1 MASFDHPA
9 GRYYSKY
16 DYSKYDYS
24 KYDYSST
31 HPDRNVRQSLL
42 RVLSVALTVCCAC
55 QHDNQVP
62 LYPVQ
67 GEVYVDSQ
75 PAEGALV
82 VLHALHENPTNDTQP
97 RGFVDKNARYQLST
111 RSRHDGAPAG
121 KYAVTV
127 LWRKQ
132 SDEDDPG
139 ELLVPRHY
147 LDPKK
152 SGLHATI
159 VAGNNTL
166 KAFHLT
172 SE

>member
-1 MASFDHPA
+1 MAPSVHPA
-9 GRYYSKY
+9 GRFCSYA
-16 DYSKYDYS
+16 
-24 KYDYSST
+24 
-31 HPDRNVRQSLL
+31 HQSVTPLL
-42 RVLSVALTVCCAC
+42 SMSLMVCCAC
-55 QHDNQVP
+55 QREAQIP

-67 GEVYVDSQ
+67 GEVYVDAQ

-82 VLHALHENPTNDTQP
+82 VLHPLNENHTNGTPP

-111 RSRHDGAPAG
+111 RSQHDGAPAG

-127 LWRKQ
+127 LWRRQ
-132 SDEDDPG
+132 SDEDEPG

-147 LDPKK
+147 LDPKE

>member
-1 MASFDHPA
+1 MASPDHPA
-9 GRYYSKY
+9 WHSSSQYH
-16 DYSKYDYS
+16 D
-24 KYDYSST
+24 SST
-31 HPDRNVRQSLL
+31 HQYLL
-42 RVLSVALTVCCAC
+42 LVLGMVLTICCGC
-55 QHDNQVP
+55 QHENQIP
-62 LYPVQ
+62 LYAVQ
-67 GEVYVDSQ
+67 GQVYVDSQ

-82 VLHALHENPTNDTQP
+82 VLHALHDNPTNAPQP
-97 RGFVDKNARYQLST
+97 RGFVDKNAHYQLST

-152 SGLHATI
+152 SGLHAPI